1 METESLSDLF
11 RRLDA
16 RNRENVALAGLG
28 IRTSADIFEAI
39 QSQYEHSRSQRNE
52 AYGGSVV
59 SPALVDLGIRTSAD
73 ILEALNEENGQK
85 SGDMSSRRR
94 HRLHRKP
101 GIMSSG
107 QGQVVDSAEGT
118 VENGPQEE
126 PRHRSELK
134 RSGPRSDDGQLPHK
148 RPRTVERQ
156 ERSESEQVQD
166 LANVLGVLEED
177 FAEKERLS
185 DDQTWCTPVSH
196 ERKAKTVE
204 EFYKAFHDMRTLPVL
219 TCMFC
224 YRKHSRAELQYVDW
238 DWWVANTIEKRDGS
252 PFKCVQCFPV
262 GQKILGRADC
272 VRHLGRG
279 ALSAAARLHTQ
290 LGCEDMFPDELKDL
304 TPVEEKL
311 IALNSCYGFITK
323 YSRPDGHRQSARY
336 PKHIKG
342 HITVFPSSVQELAE
356 NVLPHPLLKVLN
368 EIHVSWQGSKKPVP
382 SDLSALLSV
391 RRRVVE
397 KALLWLKRHNPL
409 YAEININTAE
419 LRSWDS
425 PPHGVPSQI
434 YDRLERNE
442 PSAQEKSQTGQLV
455 PPTERGLDDEGRV
468 DIREVLATL
477 GQGNDWEAS
486 HEVLAEPSNED
497 GDAAVGMV
505 HEISSSG
512 MFALDGGPNV
522 AESEKLRYVGDA
534 LNGQDPHDKAGG
546 SVLTGSAEVRQGHTS
561 EPYILVSRGEDFADS
576 FDPRFFAKTF
586 PTLLPLGDGGPRQA
600 EESIDNGVLE
610 ENRNVEADIRVG
622 GLISSRNMTLE
633 TWAKVVLQ
641 RHGGRFA
648 THHIFSFLVFN
659 MGVRSRNRRVSMLS
673 VTRKNFPEV
682 QRIVRSLT
690 AERLQ
695 LAKAE
700 LETVGRTDDE
710 DVKQLLKSLSL
721 YGFRQPMSRESRLS
735 MRRKIKSDII
745 RDGIPAIWFTLNPN
759 DITNPVKLKL
769 AAYRKRDPDEAEA
782 FLTSLDLAYKRT
794 RLAISDP
801 LSSAIFF
808 HREVTMFFNHYVNTG
823 KESVFGRIS
832 RYFGAVETNERGSL
846 HMHGLLWLHGNM
858 HLTSILRD
866 VEGEDKAA
874 YRERIIQY
882 VDSVFT
888 EDLDQEASSAV
899 QAERSVTS
907 DISLLLENRQQFAAA
922 FDEEANFC
930 AGATQIHTHSPTC
943 VKYAIR
949 GRGKRRDPCRFKAP
963 WRLAERTAFTDE
975 GVLQIRRTHSMVNR
989 WNKAMAVGL
998 RHNHDVSFIATQCK
1012 TLAIVFYV
1020 TNYATKVEDPV
1031 WKRVAAAAG
1040 LFPDTDEPIVDHSQ
1054 AGNVDRGQNQTRHFL
1069 MKVANR
1075 IFTERALSQVEV
1087 VAHLLG
1093 YPTEF
1098 ASNDAWAF
1106 LNVSSLYWHI
1116 FRLWRHLRRESG
1128 MEVADE
1134 PLEETVFLEEG
1145 GERISPVQAYPHRG
1159 KLLEGL
1165 SLYDYMS
1172 IVKLKR
1178 KGKGAGTRGEVQLDR
1193 SWHPS
1198 QIWVQALRKPGE
1210 HAVVCFDGYLST
1222 DWSEVTEG
1230 YYKRAAVQHLAL
1242 FVPWESFLSEGAG
1255 DINAIWEGQRR
1266 ALPRRILFV
1275 VDNIQLLHRSAEDAK
1290 RDANQWAA
1298 QSEGG
1303 GGDVDIS
1310 VDTAGLEC
1318 DTEPQAAYRS
1328 DGVGTATRVLDVLR
1342 QAMARTEIT
1351 AGSKEIWTIAQQLS
1365 RFQQSA
1371 LRSADELHSTIV
1383 SERGLTTL
1391 SRAERSSSEAA
1402 EMPWQEHVKS
1412 IKSQQTSAS
1421 REKEKMIQGIQNQPD
1436 SDTAGHESAVCN
1448 MQSGFGEHE
1457 VRHTA
1462 TDSETIGRC
1471 VRPSTT
1477 IEFGSS
1483 TSFSEAGRQLSRSF
1497 TLNRKQGIA
1506 VQLICRQLDHVHRDE
1521 SGTPQL
1527 CQFIGGEGGTGKSR
1541 VISTITELFASKGIS
1556 HRLLVT
1562 ATSGTAA
1569 ANIDGITIHSACGFS
1584 KDTAP
1589 RGGRGSD
1596 VDGFAASSSA
1606 SFRVDGRSTA
1616 QWQEKWL
1623 LIIDEV
1629 SMLGAR
1635 TLYAVNEQLRKLR
1648 GRAQDFG
1655 GIPIVV
1661 FCGDFH
1667 QFRPVQERSILLP
1680 SAAISWN
1687 EEKSFKAEQRY
1698 QHDRAHALWKKFTTV
1713 IMLDE
1718 QVRAASDPQLQRLL
1732 TRVRR
1737 GVQNRSDMDLLNRT
1751 CYREKRRIVWAP
1763 GLTVVTPLNR
1773 NRWNLNIEASLCF
1786 RKNRQSLLRIFVS
1799 EHRWKEG
1806 EPTEEE
1812 AVMMLGQGDDSAVPV
1827 PAIFMFVP
1835 GMPVVVNKNTHQGLK
1850 LVNGASYTALDI
1862 IVDKAHP
1869 GHRVNEETVL
1879 HFGPPAGIVLASE
1892 TTRDFHFVG
1901 MPAGTVLLT
1910 PISTMIECQKKRP
1923 WQRKNVSRRGLP
1935 CAAAFAC
1942 TDYKV
1947 QSKTLNRVVLELRGA
1962 RTTNIDG
1969 EAVPAQC
1976 DPYSLYVQLSRC
1988 RTLRGITLLSEVRE
2002 RDFVGNRVPEN
2013 MVAAEEKLER
2023 LSDKTIRDAACWD
2036 WSEQN

>member
-28 IRTSADIFEAI
+28 IRTSADIFEAT
-39 QSQYEHSRSQRNE
+39 QSQYEHSRSQRNA

-59 SPALVDLGIRTSAD
+59 SPALADLGIRTSAD
-73 ILEALNEENGQK
+73 ILEALNGENGQK

-196 ERKAKTVE
+196 ERKVKTVE
-204 EFYKAFHDMRTLPVL
+204 EFYKAFHDVRTLPIL

-224 YRKHSRAELQYVDW
+224 YRKHSRDELEYVEW
-238 DWWVANTIEKRDGS
+238 DWWARIAIEKRDGS
-252 PFKCVQCFPV
+252 PFKCVQCFPA
-262 GQKILGRADC
+262 GQKIRGCADC

-279 ALSAAARLHTQ
+279 ALSAAAQLHTR
-290 LGCEDMFPDELKDL
+290 LGCEHMFPDELKDL

-323 YSRPDGHRQSARY
+323 YNIPDGHRQSTRY

-342 HITVFPSSVQELAE
+342 HITVFPNNVQELVT
-356 NVLPHPLLKVLN
+356 NVLPHPLLKVLD

-409 YAEININTAE
+409 YAEININTTE
-419 LRSWDS
+419 LSSWDS
-425 PPHGVPSQI
+425 PSHGVPFQV

-442 PSAQEKSQTGQLV
+442 PSAREKAQTGQLV
-455 PPTERGLDDEGRV
+455 PPTERGLDDEGSV

-477 GQGNDWEAS
+477 GQGHDLEAS
-486 HEVLAEPSNED
+486 DEVTTEPSNAD
-497 GDAAVGMV
+497 GDKTGATV

-512 MFALDGGPNV
+512 MFALDGGPDV
-522 AESEKLRYVGDA
+522 AESEKLRYVRDA
-534 LNGQDPHDKAGG
+534 LGRHDPSDEAGG
-546 SVLTGSAEVRQGHTS
+546 STLTGSAEVRQGYAF
-561 EPYILVSRGEDFADS
+561 EPYIHVSRGEDFADS
-576 FDPRFFAKTF
+576 FEPRFLAKTF
-586 PTLLPLGDGGPRQA
+586 PTLLPFGCGGPRQA
-600 EESIDNGVLE
+600 EESIENAVLDANG
-610 ENRNVEADIRVG
+610 NAEADVRAG
-622 GLISSRNMTLE
+622 CLISSRNMTLE
-633 TWAKVVLQ
+633 TWTKVVLQ

-648 THHIFSFLVFN
+648 THHIFSFLIFN
-659 MGVRSRNRRVSMLS
+659 IGVRSRNRRVSMLS

-682 QRIVRSLT
+682 ERTVRSLT
-690 AERLQ
+690 AERLE
-695 LAKAE
+695 LAKTE
-700 LETVGRTDDE
+700 LETVGRTGDE

-759 DITNPVKLKL
+759 DITNPVKLRL
-769 AAYRKRDPDEAEA
+769 AAYRTRDPDEAEA

-801 LSSAIFF
+801 LSSAVFF
-808 HREVTMFFNHYVNTG
+808 HREVSMFFKHYVKTG

-832 RYFGAVETNERGSL
+832 RYFGAVETNERGAL
-846 HMHGLLWLHGNM
+846 HVHGLLWLQGNM
-858 HLTSILRD
+858 HLSSILRD
-866 VEGEDKAA
+866 VEEEGKAA
-874 YRERIIQY
+874 YRERVTQY

-888 EDLDQEASSAV
+888 EPMIQDLDQEASSAV

-907 DISLLLENRQQFAAA
+907 DISSLLENSQQFAAA

-949 GRGKRRDPCRFKAP
+949 GRGKLRDPCRFKAP

-998 RHNHDVSFIATQCK
+998 RHNHDISFIATQCK
-1012 TLAIVFYV
+1012 TMAIVFYV

-1031 WKRVAAAAG
+1031 WKRVAAATE
-1040 LFPDTDEPIVDHSQ
+1040 LFPATDESIV
-1054 AGNVDRGQNQTRHFL
+1054 GNSKASEADRGQNQTRQFL

-1098 ASNDAWAF
+1098 ASNDAWTF

-1128 MEVADE
+1128 MEVVDE

-1145 GERISPVQAYPHRG
+1145 GERISLVQAYPHRG

-1165 SLYDYMS
+1165 SLYDYTS
-1172 IVKLKR
+1172 IVRLKR
-1178 KGKGAGTRGEVQLDR
+1178 KGKGAGTWGEVQFDR
-1193 SWHPS
+1193 SWHRS
-1198 QIWVQALRKPGE
+1198 QTWVQALRRPGE

-1222 DWSEVTEG
+1222 DWSDETEG
-1230 YYKRAAVQHLAL
+1230 YYQRAAVQHLAL

-1255 DINAIWEGQRR
+1255 DINAIWERQKR
-1266 ALPRRILFV
+1266 ALPRRISFA

-1290 RDANQWAA
+1290 RDARQWAA
-1298 QSEGG
+1298 QS
-1303 GGDVDIS
+1303 GDGDGDPG
-1310 VDTAGLEC
+1310 VDTARSEC
-1318 DTEPQAAYRS
+1318 DTEPQTAYRS
-1328 DGVGTATRVLDVLR
+1328 DCVGTATRLLDVLR

-1365 RFQQSA
+1365 QFQQSA
-1371 LRSADELHSTIV
+1371 LRSTEELHGIIV
-1383 SERGLTTL
+1383 SERGLRTM
-1391 SRAERSSSEAA
+1391 SRAEKSSAGA
-1402 EMPWQEHVKS
+1402 DVAWQEHVKC

-1421 REKEKMIQGIQNQPD
+1421 REKEKMIQGIQNQLD
-1436 SDTAGHESAVCN
+1436 SNTAGHEPTVYN
-1448 MQSGFGEHE
+1448 MLNGFGEHE
-1457 VRHTA
+1457 IRLTA
-1462 TDSETIGRC
+1462 TDAETLGRC

-1477 IEFGSS
+1477 IQFGPS
-1483 TSFSEAGRQLSRSF
+1483 TSFSEVGRQLSRPF

-1506 VQLICRQLDHVHRDE
+1506 LWLICRQLDRVRRDE

-1541 VISTITELFASKGIS
+1541 IIAAITELFASKGIS

-1569 ANIDGITIHSACGFS
+1569 ANIDGVTIHSACGFS

-1596 VDGFAASSSA
+1596 VDGFAAS
-1606 SFRVDGRSTA
+1606 
-1616 QWQEKWL
+1616 
-1623 LIIDEV
+1623 V
-1629 SMLGAR
+1629 S
-1635 TLYAVNEQLRKLR
+1635 NNQ
-1648 GRAQDFG
+1648 
-1655 GIPIVV
+1655 
-1661 FCGDFH
+1661 
-1667 QFRPVQERSILLP
+1667 
-1680 SAAISWN
+1680 
-1687 EEKSFKAEQRY
+1687 
-1698 QHDRAHALWKKFTTV
+1698 V
-1713 IMLDE
+1713 I
-1718 QVRAASDPQLQRLL
+1718 
-1732 TRVRR
+1732 
-1737 GVQNRSDMDLLNRT
+1737 
-1751 CYREKRRIVWAP
+1751 
-1763 GLTVVTPLNR
+1763 
-1773 NRWNLNIEASLCF
+1773 
-1786 RKNRQSLLRIFVS
+1786 
-1799 EHRWKEG
+1799 
-1806 EPTEEE
+1806 
-1812 AVMMLGQGDDSAVPV
+1812 
-1827 PAIFMFVP
+1827 
-1835 GMPVVVNKNTHQGLK
+1835 
-1850 LVNGASYTALDI
+1850 
-1862 IVDKAHP
+1862 
-1869 GHRVNEETVL
+1869 
-1879 HFGPPAGIVLASE
+1879 
-1892 TTRDFHFVG
+1892 
-1901 MPAGTVLLT
+1901 
-1910 PISTMIECQKKRP
+1910 
-1923 WQRKNVSRRGLP
+1923 
-1935 CAAAFAC
+1935 
-1942 TDYKV
+1942 
-1947 QSKTLNRVVLELRGA
+1947 
-1962 RTTNIDG
+1962 
-1969 EAVPAQC
+1969 
-1976 DPYSLYVQLSRC
+1976 
-1988 RTLRGITLLSEVRE
+1988 
-2002 RDFVGNRVPEN
+2002 
-2013 MVAAEEKLER
+2013 
-2023 LSDKTIRDAACWD
+2023 
-2036 WSEQN
+2036 

>member
-28 IRTSADIFEAI
+28 IRTSADIFEAT
-39 QSQYEHSRSQRNE
+39 QNQYEHSSGQRI
-52 AYGGSVV
+52 AVCGGTVD
-59 SPALVDLGIRTSAD
+59 SPALAYLGIRTSTD
-73 ILEALNEENGQK
+73 ILEALNGENGQE
-85 SGDMSSRRR
+85 SGDGSSQRR
-94 HRLHRKP
+94 HRPHQTS
-101 GIMSSG
+101 GTVSSG
-107 QGQVVDSAEGT
+107 QNQIVGGVKDT
-118 VENGPQEE
+118 VGNGSREQS
-126 PRHRSELK
+126 RHGNELK
-134 RSGPRSDDGQLPHK
+134 RSGPRGNDGQLPRK
-148 RPRTVERQ
+148 RTRTVGRQ
-156 ERSESEQVQD
+156 ERSQSEEADD
-166 LANVLGVLEED
+166 LADVLRVLEEE

-185 DDQTWCTPVSH
+185 DDQTWCMPVSH
-196 ERKAKTVE
+196 ERKVKTVE

-224 YRKHSRAELQYVDW
+224 YRKNSRTELEYVEW

-262 GQKILGRADC
+262 GQKILGCADC

-290 LGCEDMFPDELKDL
+290 LGCEHMFPDELKDL

-342 HITVFPSSVQELAE
+342 HITVFPNSVQELAE

-455 PPTERGLDDEGRV
+455 PPTERGLDDEGSV

-486 HEVLAEPSNED
+486 HEVRAEPSNED

-512 MFALDGGPNV
+512 MFALDGGLNV

-622 GLISSRNMTLE
+622 SLISSRNMTLE

-700 LETVGRTDDE
+700 LETVGRTGDE

-846 HMHGLLWLHGNM
+846 HMHGLLWLRGNM

-963 WRLAERTAFTDE
+963 WRLVERTAFTDE

-1054 AGNVDRGQNQTRHFL
+1054 AGNVDRGRNQTRHFL

-1298 QSEGG
+1298 QSGGG
-1303 GGDVDIS
+1303 GGDVDAS

-1448 MQSGFGEHE
+1448 MLNGFGEHE